1 MTRPLVSLLTDVGL
15 GDPSA
20 AICRAVILGIC
31 PDAEVLDLAHD
42 VRS

>member
-1 MTRPLVSLLTDVGL
+1 MTRPLVSLLTDFGL
-15 GDPSA
+15 RDPSA